1 MGTLTIILLRK
12 GINPAWRWSP
22 ESPSIP
28 HPCNTQI
35 TQHAVI
41 EEEGRMKGKEREKRG
56 KGRKDEREECRRGK
70 KDGWGRLE
78 NKEGGERKE
87 VE

>member
-1 MGTLTIILLRK
+1 
-12 GINPAWRWSP
+12 
-22 ESPSIP
+22 
-28 HPCNTQI
+28 
-35 TQHAVI
+35 
-41 EEEGRMKGKEREKRG
+41 MKGKEREKTG